1 MDARHGEGLE
11 VDRQLHGQR
20 VIHLRTCGALCQTVL
35 VEIADIGYLN
45 QYRLAQGTARSQM
58 DHALTMQLTINL
70 KAFAVPRVH
79 D

>member
-1 MDARHGEGLE
+1 M
-11 VDRQLHGQR
+11 
-20 VIHLRTCGALCQTVL
+20 
-35 VEIADIGYLN
+35 
-45 QYRLAQGTARSQM
+45 AQGTARSQM